1 LDKTLKAK
9 ATKAKNRKM
18 GLNQTKLLL
27 NKGNN
32 EQNKDTTF

>member
-1 LDKTLKAK
+1 
-9 ATKAKNRKM
+9 M

-32 EQNKDTTF
+32 EQNKDTTFWMEKIFTNY